1 MKKMILLFTTIFI
14 YSIFILNVNA
24 KILET
29 GLNTAGTQDE
39 AFEVSISGF
48 DESYKP
54 YLRYL
59 HTIHNNWK
67 FIPMNTN
74 LDFETSYLAE
84 KAVSSIEIS
93 TGNCEQNPYHVTE
106 SGWCIANEETTK
118 FYLDSRNFLSE
129 KYIFM
134 FQRLN
139 NDDNFDETVV
149 QNVLNGNSLLS
160 GVSLLDGGQSYA
172 SIFVEAGRNANVS
185 PLYLAS
191 LAIQE
196 IGSGGITT
204 SGEEFEYKG
213 FNYSGLYN
221 FFNVGAYTGEANPAR
236 AGLVFANGGTSGT
249 ETSYNRPWTSPKLAI
264 LGGASFIAKGYIAS
278 TQYTIYLKK
287 FNVNPDSKY
296 IYNYQYQANLAAP
309 SSEAAKMYNSLKD
322 INLLNKPYTFVIPQY
337 NNMPNGSI
345 IGSNGDTY
353 DNTTINSGEFLTI
366 LNARLTG
373 GYLRGYQ
380 IGTSISSIKGIVGDK
395 ANIVITDS
403 AGNVLSDDSIIRTG
417 SKVTISNDSGSKTY
431 DYVLYGDLTGDGEI
445 NSADLLQLRKH
456 LIGTKVLDGVYRSSA
471 YIDSD
476 SEINSADL
484 LRLRQHLLGTY
495 NIGQ

>member
-1 MKKMILLFTTIFI
+1 MKKLIIFLTIVFI
-14 YSIFILNVNA
+14 YSIFTINVDAMVLNTN
-24 KILET
+24 
-29 GLNTAGTQDE
+29 LNTADIQDE
-39 AFEVSISGF
+39 AFETSLAGF

-59 HTIHNNWK
+59 HTIHPNWK
-67 FIPMNTN
+67 FVPMNTN

-93 TGNCEQNPYHVTE
+93 TGNCEQNPYHITE

-118 FYLDSRNFLSE
+118 FYLDPRNFLSE

-139 NDDNFDETVV
+139 NDDKFEESVV
-149 QNVLNGNSLLS
+149 QGVLNGNSLME

-172 SIFVEAGRNANVS
+172 SIFVEAGTYANVS
-185 PLYLAS
+185 PVYLAT

-196 IGSGGITT
+196 IGSGGINT

-221 FFNVGAYTGEANPAR
+221 FFNIGAYSGEDNPTK
-236 AGLVFANGGTSGT
+236 AGLVFANGGTSGS
-249 ETSYNRPWTSPKLAI
+249 ETSYGRPWTSPKLAI
-264 LGGASFIAKGYIAS
+264 KGGASFIAKGYIAS

-309 SSEAAKMYNSLKD
+309 SSESAKMYNSLKKSD
-322 INLLNKPYTFVIPQY
+322 LLDKPYTFVIPQY

-345 IGSNGDTY
+345 ISSNNDSE
-353 DNTTINSGEFLTI
+353 NNVNSSEEFLSI
-366 LNARLTG
+366 LNARVTG
-373 GYLRGYQ
+373 GYLRGYA
-380 IGTSISSIKGIVGDK
+380 IGTTIGSIKNTVGDK
-395 ANIVITDS
+395 ATIVIKDS
-403 AGNVLSDDSIIRTG
+403 SDNILSDDSIIRTG
-417 SKVTISNDSGSKTY
+417 CKISISNGADTKTY
-431 DYVLYGDLTGDGEI
+431 EYVLYGDLTGDGEI
-445 NSADLLQLRKH
+445 NSADLLLLRKH
-456 LIGTKVLDGVYRSSA
+456 LIGTNALSGVYRSSA

-476 SEINSADL
+476 SAINSADL